1 MKQQEEQMKQQED
14 PISRLVRANPN
25 YFENLLTKN
34 RKYNVVLSKDRF
46 VLE

>member
-1 MKQQEEQMKQQED
+1 MKQQQEPMKQQED
-14 PISRLVRANPN
+14 PISRLVRAKPN
-25 YFENLLTKN
+25 YFKNLVTKN